1 MPAITLPETQWTQTG
16 RLLRNAV
23 ARSGLASVEG
33 LLERLFAAGFRGLVY
48 PQIWEDP
55 VVDMEAMQIEPHH
68 HVLAI
73 ASGGCNV
80 MSYLLANP
88 AKITAVDLSP
98 AHVALLRLKI
108 AAASLLPA
116 WEDFYCFF
124 GEASS
129 AGNIRAYD
137 RWLKARLDFQTR
149 SYWERRTIFGRRLS
163 AFSTG
168 IYRKGLLGRFIA
180 AGHAFAKLSGAK
192 LEGLLSCRSL
202 EDQRAYFD
210 RHIAPLFDNR
220 ILRRLTGYRALLF
233 GLGIPPAQYAA
244 LCGGRPMHEV
254 LKERLRALAC
264 DFPVAG
270 NYFAWQAFGRRYA
283 SGEPEKVPPY
293 LERRNFLKMRERVAR
308 IDVRQSSI
316 AEELLKM
323 PPASVDRVVLL
334 DAQDWMTDRQLAEL
348 WAAIMRA
355 AAPAAR
361 VIFRTAGEATILPG
375 RVPAGVLE
383 HWRYDEGKS
392 RELHRR
398 DRSSIYGGFHIYE
411 RID

>member
-1 MPAITLPETQWTQTG
+1 MPAITLPERQWSQTG
-16 RLLRNAV
+16 RLLKKAV
-23 ARSGLASVEG
+23 ARNRLASLEG
-33 LLERLFAAGFRGLVY
+33 VLERLFAAGFRGLVY

-108 AAASLLPA
+108 VAARALPA
-116 WEDFYCFF
+116 WEDFYRFF
-124 GEASS
+124 GEARST
-129 AGNIRAYD
+129 GNLRAYD
-137 RWLKARLDFQTR
+137 EWLKPQLDSKTR
-149 SYWERRTIFGRRLS
+149 DYWERRTFFGKRLS

-168 IYRKGLLGRFIA
+168 LYRRGLLGRFIA
-180 AGHAFAKLSGAK
+180 AGHAFAKLSGKK

-202 EDQRAYFD
+202 EEQRLYFD

-220 ILRRLTGYRALLF
+220 ILRRLTGYRASLF

-254 LKERLRALAC
+254 LKERLRTLAC

-270 NYFAWQAFGRRYA
+270 NYFAWQAFGRCYA
-283 SGEPEKVPPY
+283 SGEPGKVPPY
-293 LERRNFLKMRERVAR
+293 LERSNFRKMRERAHR
-308 IDVRQSSI
+308 IEVRQTSI
-316 AEELLKM
+316 AEELLRM

-348 WAAIMRA
+348 WAAIMHA
-355 AAPAAR
+355 TGPGAR

-375 RVPAGVLE
+375 RVAAGVLKQ
-383 HWRYDEGKS
+383 WSYDEEKC
-392 RELHRR
+392 REFHRR
-398 DRSSIYGGFHIYE
+398 DRSSIYGGFHLYE
-411 RID
+411 RIG